1 MTPKSL
7 PSTTTF
13 TPVPDPLLGDMLKG
27 IDNLAELKCILRA
40 LWHIHR
46 KKGALRCVTLAE
58 LRDDPVLHGA
68 LDQEEI
74 EDAMNGGARRGIF
87 AKGNV
92 TTARGRIALF
102 VLNQETHRAALRRA
116 MAGET
121 ALPHVDEVEAVAP
134 PRRKK
139 RPNVFDLYEQ
149 EIGMITPVVA
159 DELKAAENEYPKE
172 WIETAVREAAL
183 SGRRS
188 WPYVRAIL
196 RRWNKEGKSDGKF
209 GRHTKTRNPR
219 RYIEEYERRR
229 GIPSGS

>member
-13 TPVPDPLLGDMLKG
+13 TPVPDPLLGDVLKG
-27 IDNLAELKCILRA
+27 IDSLAELKCILRA

-46 KKGALRCVTLAE
+46 KKGTLRCVTLVE
-58 LRDDPVLHGA
+58 LRDDPVLRSA
-68 LDQEEI
+68 LNREEI
-74 EDAMNGGARRGIF
+74 EGAMKGAASLSIF
-87 AKGNV
+87 ARAPINTGKSR
-92 TTARGRIALF
+92 TDLF
-102 VLNQETHRAALRRA
+102 VLNQESHRAALRRA
-116 MAGET
+116 MAGEI
-121 ALPHVDEVEAVAP
+121 ALPHADELEAVAP
-134 PRRKK
+134 PGRKK

-149 EIGMITPVVA
+149 EIGIITPVVA
-159 DELKAAENEYPKE
+159 DELKAAETEYPKE

-209 GRHTKTRNPR
+209 GRHSKARDPR